1 MNPGTQVVIALDI
14 CHRKQS
20 LQSSRL
26 MDRSKQQTRL
36 SRVLRIRRSLHSRK
50 WTPTSRRP
58 PHPLWNLL
66 SWHAPAV

>member
-1 MNPGTQVVIALDI
+1 MVIALDI

-26 MDRSKQQTRL
+26 MDRSKQQTPL
-36 SRVLRIRRSLHSRK
+36 RVPRIRRSPHSRK
-50 WTPTSRRP
+50 WTLTSQRP

-66 SWHAPAV
+66 SWRAPAV